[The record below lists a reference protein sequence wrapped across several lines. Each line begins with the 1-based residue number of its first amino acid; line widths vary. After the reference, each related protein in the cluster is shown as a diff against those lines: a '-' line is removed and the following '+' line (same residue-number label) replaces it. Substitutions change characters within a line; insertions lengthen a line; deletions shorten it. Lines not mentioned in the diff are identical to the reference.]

1 MKVVFNHVCHL
12 IARHKYL
19 VFFIIIFIVSWVND
33 SGLSSAHYL
42 LLPKLSL
49 AVYSNSNTRSSKSD
63 YYSNCLLGFVE
74 EDADVEWQESWIEK
88 KKGKV

>member
-1 MKVVFNHVCHL
+1 MIVVSALLTICSYQNSAWLSTV
-12 IARHKYL
+12 
-19 VFFIIIFIVSWVND
+19 IVTQEV
-33 SGLSSAHYL
+33 
-42 LLPKLSL
+42 
-49 AVYSNSNTRSSKSD
+49 TRPD